1 MSTRLVH
8 VVIEAAD
15 PERLGRFWADVF
27 GWQALPASAASP
39 FSDSG
44 GGSGADG
51 SDGSVM
57 VRPSGWR
64 YPDPGPLPLLL
75 VPADGPKTGR
85 NRLHFDLPTKSAAH
99 HGDEVTRIIGLGAT
113 PADIGQGDVPWDV
126 LADPEGNEF
135 CVLDPRPGVYFD
147 TGPVA
152 AVVVGAADPAA
163 EAAFWVQATGWRR
176 SSSHSSEDVAA
187 LRAAQVRGPFLEL
200 LRDTGAAAAG
210 HRARLDVAPLAGEDR
225 DAALAALLAAGAR
238 PSDSGQ
244 PDAPWTLLSD
254 PERVEFRVLTPRLS
268 PLASGALGS
277 RRPPVV
283 VRRSFLATPSWSGRR
298 RAPLARGGLS

>member
-15 PERLGRFWADVF
+15 PERLGRFWAGVF
-27 GWQALPASAASP
+27 GWQASPVSAG
-39 FSDSG
+39 SG
-44 GGSGADG
+44 ALGGPGPDAGADG
-51 SDGSVM
+51 SVI

-64 YPDPGPLPLLL
+64 YPDPGPLPLLV

-99 HGDEVTRIIGLGAT
+99 YGDEVKRITGLGAT
-113 PADIGQGDVPWDV
+113 PADIGQRDVPWEV
-126 LADPEGNEF
+126 LSDPEGNEF

-152 AVVVGAADPAA
+152 AVVVGCADPAA
-163 EAAFWVQATGWRR
+163 EAAFWVQAAGWRR
-176 SSSHSSEDVAA
+176 SSSRSGEDLAT

-200 LRDTGAAAAG
+200 VRDPGAAAAG
-210 HRARLDVAPLAGEDR
+210 HRARLDVAPAVGDDR
-225 DAALAALLAAGAR
+225 DEALAALLAAGAR

-244 PDAPWTLLSD
+244 PDAEWNLLSD
-254 PERVEFRVLTPRLS
+254 PEGVEFRVLT
-268 PLASGALGS
+268 
-277 RRPPVV
+277 
-283 VRRSFLATPSWSGRR
+283 GR
-298 RAPLARGGLS
+298 

>member
-1 MSTRLVH
+1 VH

-27 GWQALPASAASP
+27 GWQALPASAVSP
-39 FSDSG
+39 ASDSG
-44 GGSGADG
+44 GGGGAVG

-75 VPADGPKTGR
+75 VPADGPKTGL

-99 HGDEVTRIIGLGAT
+99 HGDEVKRIIGLGAT
-113 PADIGQGDVPWDV
+113 PANIGQGDVPWEV

-147 TGPVA
+147 TGPIA
-152 AVVVGAADPAA
+152 AVAVGAADPAA
-163 EAAFWVQATGWRR
+163 EAAFWVQAAGWRR
-176 SSSHSSEDVAA
+176 SSSHSSEDVAV

-200 LRDTGAAAAG
+200 VRDTGAAAAG
-210 HRARLDVAPLAGEDR
+210 HRARLDVAPMPGEDR
-225 DAALAALLAAGAR
+225 DAALATLLAAGAR

-244 PDAPWTLLSD
+244 PDAPWNLLSD
-254 PERVEFRVLTPRLS
+254 PEGVEFRVLSPRLS
-268 PLASGALGS
+268 
-277 RRPPVV
+277 
-283 VRRSFLATPSWSGRR
+283 
-298 RAPLARGGLS
+298 RGPIVYG

>member
-1 MSTRLVH
+1 VPTRLVH

-27 GWQALPASAASP
+27 GWQVAPASAGVTGAAGAP
-39 FSDSG
+39 G
-44 GGSGADG
+44 GEAG

-85 NRLHFDLPTKSAAH
+85 NRLHFDVPTKSAAH
-99 HGDEVTRIIGLGAT
+99 HGDEVKRIIGLGAT
-113 PADIGQGDVPWDV
+113 PVDVGQGDVPWEV
-126 LADPEGNEF
+126 LSDPEGNEF

-152 AVVVGAADPAA
+152 AVVISCGDPAA
-163 EAAFWVQATGWRR
+163 EAAFWAQAAGWRR
-176 SSSHSSEDVAA
+176 SSSCSSEDPKGGRSGLVGQESTA
-187 LRAAQVRGPFLEL
+187 LRAGQVRGPFLDL
-200 LRDTGAAAAG
+200 VADPGAAAAG
-210 HRARLDVAPLAGEDR
+210 HRARLDVAPLPGEDK
-225 DAALAALLAAGAR
+225 DTALAALLAAGAR

-244 PDAPWTLLSD
+244 PDAPWNLLSD
-254 PERVEFRVLTPRLS
+254 PEGVEFRVLTPR
-268 PLASGALGS
+268 
-277 RRPPVV
+277 
-283 VRRSFLATPSWSGRR
+283 
-298 RAPLARGGLS
+298 